1 MTEFLSTRPYDTVL
15 KWEIDYSFSWS
26 TLLPIVNMLYIP
38 TSCTSSSGVLRT
50 LQLLSLETILFGLQV
65 MLSREN
71 HRKVLI
77 REGLFD
83 YARCSPAHVPESLR
97 PQAER
102 IVSIISPSTSNQ
114 TQSPPSLLVMTKAH
128 LAKMHFGLERVLT
141 LSVGQLVSEIL

>member
-1 MTEFLSTRPYDTVL
+1 
-15 KWEIDYSFSWS
+15 
-26 TLLPIVNMLYIP
+26 
-38 TSCTSSSGVLRT
+38 
-50 LQLLSLETILFGLQV
+50 